1 MEQEKEAAD
10 LLYGAA
16 AIASFLGIPKRA
28 AQHQVKIGR
37 IPTFRLGANICA
49 TKTSLRTWL
58 RDQEAKALT
67 AQIAGN

>member
-1 MEQEKEAAD
+1 MTHEREDAD

-58 RDQEAKALT
+58 TKKEAEMR
-67 AQIAGN
+67 GGVSHE